1 MLPFSLLYT
10 EFLTQ
15 ILLQLVFSGILQY
28 ICDQRRCLSLNFR
41 KEKSLLRK
49 IKAGIFIML
58 ASRPFLLQ
66 EAKGLRQQNLERRP
80 QKTPRSATN

>member
-28 ICDQRRCLSLNFR
+28 ICDQRRCLSQ
-41 KEKSLLRK
+41 EKSLLRK